1 MAIQQINEIDDIPVG
16 QSKSCN
22 TPGAGI
28 DDDSGGIV
36 NGHQLFSSGL
46 APAIR
51 RHARYRERHAH
62 RGKSRKAKASR
73 E

>member
-16 QSKSCN
+16 YSKSCN
-22 TPGAGI
+22 APGAGI
-28 DDDSGGIV
+28 DDDSGCIL

-51 RHARYRERHAH
+51 GRARYRERHAS
-62 RGKSRKAKASR
+62 RGKSRKAKAAR